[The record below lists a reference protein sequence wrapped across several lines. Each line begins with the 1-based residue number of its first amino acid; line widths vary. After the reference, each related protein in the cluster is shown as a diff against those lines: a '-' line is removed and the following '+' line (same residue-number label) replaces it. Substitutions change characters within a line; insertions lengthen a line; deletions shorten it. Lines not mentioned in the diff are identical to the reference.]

1 MHKFSK
7 SVKKFAALV
16 GAASVFVTLPVLAQ
30 TKPAPD
36 MQTKPEAD
44 MQTAPETDM
53 QTAPQVET
61 KPMTPSSSPA
71 MNSTTTR
78 RNVVDVAASSDSFK
92 TLTAALKAA
101 GLDKTLAA
109 GGPYTIFAPTDEAF
123 AALPKGALEQLL
135 KPENRDLLVKLLTY
149 HVVPGDNAS
158 TTLKTGETKTLEGAS
173 VNVNVSSSGA
183 VMVNDAK
190 VVQPDVQA
198 SNGVI
203 HVIDKVIMP
212 PAAQASSG
220 TSSK

>member
-1 MHKFSK
+1 MKVNKFSK

-36 MQTKPEAD
+36 MQTKPASD
-44 MQTAPETDM
+44 MQTPS
-53 QTAPQVET
+53 QVET
-61 KPMTPSSSPA
+61 KPMAPSTSPT
-71 MNSTTTR
+71 MNSTTTTR
-78 RNVVDVAASSDSFK
+78 SVVDVAAANSSFK

-101 GLDKTLAA
+101 GLDKTLAS

-123 AALPKGALEQLL
+123 AALPKGAVEQLL
-135 KPENRDLLVKLLTY
+135 KPENKDLLIKVLTY
-149 HVVPGDNAS
+149 HVVPGENTS
-158 TTLKTGETKTLEGAS
+158 STLKPGETKTLEGAS
-173 VNVNVSSSGA
+173 VKVSVGSSG

-190 VVQPDVQA
+190 VVQPDIQA

-212 PAAQASSG
+212 PAPQASSS
-220 TSSK
+220 TPSK